1 MKKKKTYTTKTG
13 KITATGKI
21 DKPALEIIDVI
32 AQVFPGCSGFYIP
45 PKKKKINMCTKHKKR
60 KPLLRSHKILIAL
73 LLMLLA
79 VIACTALFSCT
90 KATAPVVVDGWNMHY
105 DVPVDTCGVGR

>member
-1 MKKKKTYTTKTG
+1 MANNKK
-13 KITATGKI
+13 
-21 DKPALEIIDVI
+21 
-32 AQVFPGCSGFYIP
+32 
-45 PKKKKINMCTKHKKR
+45 H

-79 VIACTALFSCT
+79 VITCTALFSCT
-90 KATAPVVVDGWNMHY
+90 KATAPVVVVDGWNMHY